1 MSRGSRAVSSSVVLS
16 LVVVAGLFVP
26 SVDCFGLQGLAV
38 GSADSQRGRTR
49 CPGAAVTGLLRSSAS
64 QNVPCIH
71 IYSTCGVRKDR
82 NSRLA
87 LPILKALRGGMD
99 QTMERTLITFDIDG
113 TICVQDESQINVTPN
128 AMHTRAFSFA
138 FKEVFG
144 IEASI
149 NEVRLL
155 LTRTSL
161 LRFLIATEWRAE
173 NAVGWCP
180 GQVPHQGS
188 TDPLILVKVL
198 LARGYGKEE
207 VVERLDAMKEAM

>member
-1 MSRGSRAVSSSVVLS
+1 MSGAE
-16 LVVVAGLFVP
+16 AGI
-26 SVDCFGLQGLAV
+26 
-38 GSADSQRGRTR
+38 AD
-49 CPGAAVTGLLRSSAS
+49 
-64 QNVPCIH
+64 I
-71 IYSTCGVRKDR
+71 RKDR

-173 NAVGWCP
+173 SLSG
-180 GQVPHQGS
+180 
-188 TDPLILVKVL
+188 
-198 LARGYGKEE
+198 
-207 VVERLDAMKEAM
+207 M